1 MNLKKLLAVY
11 FLMVIFSPS
20 ILAVHYTEKRINEII
35 DSLNEVPK
43 AIRDDFEILKELDS
57 ASRAISYDRGVV
69 YANIGLAYHYRG
81 QNTKMVAHYIAV
93 SDKILVENPSA
104 FTTTNLVEHYLIKG
118 FNYGEQGNTLR
129 ELHYYLK
136 ADTLA
141 ADDPTGELQIGV
153 KFLLLNYHGRKKE
166 YEKALACNR
175 EVIAYHA
182 EHQTDA
188 GGVHSYAMSL
198 QNGGLLHL
206 ALHQYDSAV
215 YYGNKALDAG
225 LASFSEGPW
234 GTYVLLGKAY
244 LGLGKLDEAEKY
256 VMLLNEGELAPFS
269 ELSVRTA
276 LLSADLFYE
285 RKNYTEAAKKYQIAA
300 VQSDS
305 VGWLSGIT
313 SGRGG
318 FIRSE
323 LYGLNRPDLV
333 ADLNRIDSLTQ
344 ASNKK
349 QSDAIEKQLL
359 VQYETS
365 EKELEIQRLQLQNQ
379 EKRALIIQVVIGAV
393 LVALVLLML
402 IYRNRTRRKLL
413 SVEVERQRLEA
424 LVVKTELNEAAKRIQ
439 AKTAMI
445 DRLERDVE
453 NKEVVLAN
461 EMMAL
466 LDQKYI
472 DEADWA
478 SIVMHFDSL
487 HDNFTKK
494 ILMQYPNLKPGDIR
508 LLLLINLGYS
518 NKGISAVNNITEDG
532 VKKAKRRLLNKMRLE
547 DFPRVT

>member
-1 MNLKKLLAVY
+1 MNLKKLLGVF

-20 ILAVHYTEKRINEII
+20 ALAVPYSEKRIDEII

-43 AIRDDFEILKELDS
+43 AIRDDFEILMELDS
-57 ASRAISYDRGVV
+57 ASQALCYDRGLV
-69 YANIGLAYHYRG
+69 YANIGLAYHYRDL
-81 QNTKMVAHYIAV
+81 NTEMVAHYIAV
-93 SDKILVENPSA
+93 SDKVLVENPAA

-118 FNYGEQGNTLR
+118 FNCGEQGNTLR

-141 ADDPTGELQIGV
+141 GNDPTGELQIDV
-153 KFLLLNYHGRKKE
+153 KFLLLNYYNRKKE
-166 YEKALACNR
+166 YEKALTCNL
-175 EVIAYHA
+175 ELIAYHA
-182 EHQTDA
+182 AHQNDA

-198 QNGGLLHL
+198 QNAGLLHL
-206 ALHQYDSAV
+206 ALHHNDSAV
-215 YYGNKALDAG
+215 YYANRSLDAG
-225 LASFSEGPW
+225 LGSFSEGPW
-234 GTYVLLGKAY
+234 GAYVLLGKAY
-244 LGLGKLDEAEKY
+244 LGLGELDEAENY
-256 VMLLNEGELAPFS
+256 VRLLSENEVAPFS
-269 ELSVRTA
+269 EISVKTA

-285 RKNYTEAAKKYQIAA
+285 RENYTEAAKKYQIAA
-300 VQSDS
+300 VESDS
-305 VGWLSGIT
+305 IGWLSGIT
-313 SGRGG
+313 SARAGL
-318 FIRSE
+318 IRAE

-333 ADLNRIDSLTQ
+333 AHFNLIDSIRHV
-344 ASNKK
+344 SNKK
-349 QSDAIEKQLL
+349 QSEAIERQLI

-379 EKRALIIQVVIGAV
+379 EKRALIIQVIVGAV
-393 LVALVLLML
+393 LVVFVSVMLV
-402 IYRNRTRRKLL
+402 YRNRTRRKLL
-413 SVEVERQRLEA
+413 ATEVERQRLAA

-453 NKEVVLAN
+453 NKEAVLAN

-478 SIVMHFDSL
+478 AIIMHFDSV

-494 ILMQYPNLKPGDIR
+494 MHAEHPNLKPGDIR

-532 VKKAKRRLLNKMRLE
+532 VKKAKRRLLNKMQLI